1 MRRRLL
7 IGALAATLA
16 TFAATAAWG
25 LANPQL
31 LSATSQRQHLV
42 VVARFLALA
51 PGEVRVASRPTT
63 DASGA
68 LLAANVR
75 LSTRFAGVQAA
86 NGTKRW
92 RSTHKLAR
100 GVYWVQVSGVE
111 TDGVTDCPP
120 KLRSC
125 ALRWSNVIRVRIR

>member
-7 IGALAATLA
+7 IGALAVTLA
-16 TFAATAAWG
+16 TVAATAAWG

-31 LSATSQRQHLV
+31 VSATSQRQHLV
-42 VVARFLALA
+42 VMARFLGLA
-51 PGEVRVASRPTT
+51 PADVRAASRP
-63 DASGA
+63 AIGANGA

-75 LSTRFAGVQAA
+75 LSAHFVGVQAA

-92 RSTHKLAR
+92 RSARKLAR

-120 KLRSC
+120 KLRDC
-125 ALRWSNVIRVRIR
+125 ALHWSNVMRVRIR